1 MPHKTALQL
10 YNSDK
15 ISNKE
20 ANCTRQWPVQLNI
33 RDGWISDPAFRI
45 WQNLTPGGLHVSR
58 HIRPAL
64 ITVSTSVRQSA
75 TADIS
80 SSSRAS
86 VWFAACVEW
95 LANDSN
101 RPSQQVHLLRP
112 SVHCPRPRRNQS
124 ISHTVFLPNV
134 CFPQAVMYNRQF
146 IRRPA

>member
-1 MPHKTALQL
+1 MLLLVMDGYPTRL
-10 YNSDK
+10 SVSGR
-15 ISNKE
+15 IS
-20 ANCTRQWPVQLNI
+20 TI
-33 RDGWISDPAFRI
+33 RRNQTPAGSYVSCQI
-45 WQNLTPGGLHVSR
+45 GLV
-58 HIRPAL
+58 L

-86 VWFAACVEW
+86 VWFAACVEL